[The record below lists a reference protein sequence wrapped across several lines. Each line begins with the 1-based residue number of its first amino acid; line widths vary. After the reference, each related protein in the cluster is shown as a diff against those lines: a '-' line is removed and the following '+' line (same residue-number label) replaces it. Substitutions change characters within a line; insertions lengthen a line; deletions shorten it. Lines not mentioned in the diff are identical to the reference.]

1 MKFISRNSNLLIVLR
16 AGLSAQPITGTPA
29 KPTISVRFKDGVA
42 DVTQQELVD
51 MMLVHPGFNS
61 DFISA
66 EESPI
71 DPYAA
76 LRQPSEPTHVVT
88 DIQFGTPM
96 SRQVKGGKPAIPAE
110 LQKLIQ
116 ESAAEMAKQMLPSM
130 VEATLK
136 SLLGSQKEA
145 PKVKG
150 KRGRK
155 PKVKVAEVPV
165 NKDEIEEVFGSS
177 IDPRMQESV

>member
-1 MKFISRNSNLLIVLR
+1 MKFISKNSNLLVVLR

-29 KPTISVRFKDGVA
+29 KPTISVRFKEGVA

-51 MMLVHPGFNS
+51 MMLAHPGFNS

-66 EESPI
+66 EETGI

-76 LRQPSEPTHVVT
+76 LRQPVEPAHVVT
-88 DIQFGTPM
+88 ELQFGTPV
-96 SRQVKGGKPAIPAE
+96 SREVKGGKVGLPPEI
-110 LQKLIQ
+110 QKMIQ
-116 ESAAEMAKQMLPSM
+116 SAAAEMAKQMLPSM

-136 SLLGSQKEA
+136 NLIGSSKEA

-155 PKVKVAEVPV
+155 PKAKVVEKPV
-165 NKDEIEEVFGSS
+165 DVSEIDEVFSS
-177 IDPRMQESV
+177 SSDSRVQESV